1 VSANERV
8 VISGVVKVVPDRS
21 LSNGFQDVSVGH
33 LVHSRCCPVRPNGG
47 VGRKVSELC
56 HQAGQG
62 LAWAQGFIPG
72 LGVGHLGIFG
82 SIFLVGEVNGD
93 SVCLLESFDQ

>member
-8 VISGVVKVVPDRS
+8 VVSGAVEVVPDRS
-21 LSNGFQDVSVGH
+21 LSNGFQVGH
-33 LVHSRCCPVRPNGG
+33 LVHSRCCPVSPNGG

-62 LAWAQGFIPG
+62 PAWAQGFIPR
-72 LGVGHLGIFG
+72 LGVGHIGIFG
-82 SIFLVGEVNGD
+82 SVFLVGKVNGD
-93 SVCLLESFDQ
+93 SVCLLESFDR